1 MSNHSG
7 SYMLN
12 AVLHGLV
19 DIRVLTDIAE
29 GQKNSIHKLFR
40 NVCYQHDC
48 NWSEIIDIELAVLLG
63 TCMCCSCRSIEIDA
77 NNGYCV
83 KCTLQEQQAQI
94 LMGKAHLLRRL
105 LQRRFGSLPPSV
117 SQRLNIVPEEDL
129 LHWSEK
135 LVDGTLSLE
144 EISSGS
150 RAQRS

>member
-19 DIRVLTDIAE
+19 DIGILREIAE
-29 GQKNSIHKLFR
+29 DKKTSAHELFW
-40 NVCYQHDC
+40 NVCCEHDC

-63 TCMCCSCRSIEIDA
+63 TCMCCGCLSTEIDA

-83 KCTLQEQQAQI
+83 KCTLQAQQAEVLTGQ
-94 LMGKAHLLRRL
+94 ARLLRRL

-117 SQRLNIVPEEDL
+117 SQRLNIAREEDL

-144 EISSGS
+144 EILNGPP
-150 RAQRS
+150 AQRR